1 MKKISHLIDSF
12 DDESFCLY
20 QLQKERLL
28 EGITLDYSFVKMNP
42 FNGINRKNNELFLSD
57 ETVDTGL
64 YSFLFNTNLFSII
77 NIDAKVLYFDMIA
90 LFTDE
95 IYNIQVISGEYKSKI
110 ISTKIRDLI
119 NTSMFEDDELI
130 MSLVKNKRLKINIQ
144 LKEPG
149 KNRKIME
156 EKINLENIDIHAEE
170 MLSNFLKKISD
181 RQLEK
186 DQQIYKYLNLL
197 NVWHQDSQSKE
208 ELINKFKNLSL
219 KDIRIKKDVLYM
231 NLLFNNVNNYTR
243 LQDLDIII
251 DKAQMKYDSIKKNM
265 KVLESKLKNKYI
277 TIKDR

>member
-208 ELINKFKNLSL
+208 ELINKLKNLSL